1 MTFEGKRFVGEAAVS
16 VLIDTYNH
24 ERFIERAITSVLEQD
39 MPMDDVEILVVDD
52 GSTDRTSEIARRFGP
67 RVRYLRKENGGQASA
82 FNLGFAHVSG
92 QVVAMLDGDDWWENQ
107 KLRLVLDAFREN
119 PEIGAIGNGLRE
131 VDADGRVLDAFSPN
145 LSGQFFLRTRKEG
158 IQFGSLMTFMGT
170 SRLTLRRSVLEK
182 ILPVPQDLVIE
193 ADEYL
198 ATLGVAISGG
208 LIITQSLTN
217 YRYHPGNLY
226 QYGKFSLEKARRKSK
241 VLQCLVR
248 ELPVRLQALGVSP
261 ESVAAMLRP
270 RKIEAERL
278 RLMVE
283 GGMSWET
290 FRAEREASRV
300 TYKDFSLGYR
310 LFHAMVLSLA
320 LTMPPKWFY
329 RVRNWYADR
338 NLHRLREILG
348 KPTLADTFVQR
359 KAGP

>member
-1 MTFEGKRFVGEAAVS
+1 MSEAAVS

-39 MPMDDVEILVVDD
+39 MPIDDVEVLVVDD
-52 GSTDRTSEIARRFGP
+52 GSTDRTPEIVRRFEP

-82 FNLGFAHVSG
+82 FNLGFARLSG
-92 QVVAMLDGDDWWENQ
+92 QIIAMLDGDDWWEPP
-107 KLRLVLDAFREN
+107 KLRLVLNAFRDN
-119 PEIGAIGNGLRE
+119 PEIGMIGNGLHE
-131 VDADGRVLDAFSPN
+131 VDADGKVLDSFSPN
-145 LSGQFFLRTRKEG
+145 LSDPFFLRTLKEG
-158 IQFGSLMTFMGT
+158 IQFRGLMTFLGT
-170 SRLTLRRSVLEK
+170 SRLALRRSVLEQL
-182 ILPVPQDLVIE
+182 LPVPQDLVIE

-198 ATLGVAISGG
+198 ASLAVAISGG
-208 LIITQSLTN
+208 LIVTQSLTN
-217 YRYHPGNLY
+217 YRYHAGNLY

-248 ELPVRLQALGVSP
+248 ELPARLSALGVSS
-261 ESVAAMLRP
+261 EIVAAMMAP
-270 RKIEAERL
+270 RKVEAERL
-278 RLMVE
+278 RLTVE

-300 TYKDFSLGYR
+300 AYKELSFGYR
-310 LFHAMVLSLA
+310 FFQAMVLA
-320 LTMPPKWFY
+320 LTLVMPPKWFY

-359 KAGP
+359 KAER